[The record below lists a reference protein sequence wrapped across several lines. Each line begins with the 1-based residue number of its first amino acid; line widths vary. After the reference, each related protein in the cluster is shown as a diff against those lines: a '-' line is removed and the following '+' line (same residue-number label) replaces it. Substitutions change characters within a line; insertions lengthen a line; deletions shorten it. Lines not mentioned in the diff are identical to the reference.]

1 MRGKTTFKAELG
13 DTEEGLSRFI
23 SCAHQ
28 SFRHI
33 FIQQKTCNSLGARKG
48 GKNEYLISTILS
60 NIDISITHILFSV
73 L

>member
-1 MRGKTTFKAELG
+1 MCSKTTFKAELG

-23 SCAHQ
+23 SCAHK

-48 GKNEYLISTILS
+48 GKKEYF
-60 NIDISITHILFSV
+60 ISIK
-73 L
+73 